1 MILSASRRTDIPAFF
16 GEWLLN
22 RLRAGSVPVR
32 NPRNPAQESRIAL
45 SPETVDCIVFWT
57 KDPAPLLP
65 KLDELDALGYRYVF
79 LFTLNNYGAM
89 IEPGVPPPADRI
101 ANTDPRGR
109 KRNVSCS
116 VVLQSIQTRSAEPE
130 RVQQQIRTEPRH
142 LC

>member
-89 IEPGVPPPADRI
+89 IEPGVPPR
-101 ANTDPRGR
+101 
-109 KRNVSCS
+109 
-116 VVLQSIQTRSAEPE
+116 L
-130 RVQQQIRTEPRH
+130 
-142 LC
+142 